1 MTFSDF
7 LGNERIVTAL
17 RGALRTGRVPHAL
30 LFTGAR
36 GVGKF
41 TLARMFAQAANCERL
56 TDDFCG
62 ECATCQRISQL
73 ADPQKLIE
81 QGLVER
87 GESADAATV
96 ERVPLILQS
105 HPDVWALVPD
115 PVRLKSPVARP
126 MLRVG
131 QLRAVQRAAYFQ
143 PMGRRR
149 VFILDGAETM
159 RWDVAN
165 VFLKIL
171 EEPPSSATLIL
182 TAPSPYALLP
192 TIVSRCMQFHFAPL
206 PQAAVEKI
214 LHERTHRKP
223 AENRLA
229 AQFAEGSPG
238 LAMEMDVDIAAQRR
252 RNALRI
258 LEQAAQGQGFAQLF
272 SDTSALAKDR
282 DSSFEDQI
290 GVFYGLLTDLLEITS
305 KVKEPVLRNTPLA
318 KELQSLGKF
327 VDSAWVLRAIA
338 GFDELYAGARR
349 NLNRQLGLD
358 ALAASLAPGVSR
370 TSLPPK
376 LSDSSKYSPK

>member
-1 MTFSDF
+1 VGLQEF
-7 LGNERIVTAL
+7 LGNERIVAAL
-17 RGALRTGRVPHAL
+17 RGALRTQRVPHAL
-30 LFTGAR
+30 LFTGPR

-41 TLARMFAQAANCERL
+41 TLARMFAEAANCERL

-62 ECATCQRISQL
+62 ECATCRRISQL
-73 ADPQKLIE
+73 ADPQTLLE

-126 MLRVG
+126 MLRIG

-171 EEPPSSATLIL
+171 EEPPGSATLIL

-192 TIVSRCMQFHFAPL
+192 TIVSRCLQFHFAPL

-214 LHERTHRKP
+214 LKEKTARKP
-223 AENRLA
+223 AEIKLA
-229 AQFAEGSPG
+229 AQLAEGSPG
-238 LAMEMDVDIAAQRR
+238 LAIEMDVTAAAQNRK
-252 RNALRI
+252 NALGI
-258 LEQAAQGQGFAQLF
+258 LERAARGRGFAQLF
-272 SDTSALAKDR
+272 ADTSTLAKDR
-282 DSSFEDQI
+282 ESSFEEQL
-290 GVFYGLLTDLLEITS
+290 GVFYSLLTDLLELTS
-305 KVKEPVLRNTPLA
+305 KLKDPVLRNASLA
-318 KELQSLGKF
+318 KELESLSQS

-358 ALAASLAPGVSR
+358 ALAASLALG
-370 TSLPPK
+370 
-376 LSDSSKYSPK
+376 SSQPSAPAT

>member
-1 MTFSDF
+1 MGFQEF
-7 LGNERIVTAL
+7 LGNQRIVTAL
-17 RGALRTGRVPHAL
+17 RGTLRTSRVPHAL
-30 LFTGAR
+30 LFTGPR
-36 GVGKF
+36 GAGKF

-56 TDDFCG
+56 TDDSCG
-62 ECATCQRISQL
+62 ECATCLRISQL
-73 ADPQKLIE
+73 ADPPTLVE

-115 PVRLKSPVARP
+115 PARLKSPVARP

-171 EEPPSSATLIL
+171 EEPPGSATLIL

-192 TIVSRCMQFHFAPL
+192 TIVSRCLQFHFAPL
-206 PQAAVEKI
+206 PQPAVEKI
-214 LHERTHRKP
+214 LKKKTTRKP
-223 AENRLA
+223 AEIKLA
-229 AQFAEGSPG
+229 AQLAEGSPG
-238 LAMEMDVDIAAQRR
+238 LAIEMDVDAAAQRR
-252 RNALRI
+252 RSALRI
-258 LEQAAQGQGFAQLF
+258 LERAAQSQGFAQLF

-282 DSSFEDQI
+282 DSSFEDHL

-305 KVKEPVLRNTPLA
+305 KVKEPVLRNVSLA
-318 KELQSLGKF
+318 KELQSLGKT
-327 VDSAWVLRAIA
+327 VDSAWVLRPIA
-338 GFDELYAGARR
+338 GFDEIYAGGRR

-358 ALAASLAPGVSR
+358 ALAASLSPAVSHPSVPR
-370 TSLPPK
+370 A
-376 LSDSSKYSPK
+376 

>member
-1 MTFSDF
+1 MGLSEFF
-7 LGNERIVTAL
+7 GNERIVAAL
-17 RGALRTGRVPHAL
+17 RGALRMNRVPHAL
-30 LFTGAR
+30 LFTGPR

-62 ECATCQRISQL
+62 ECATCHRISQL
-73 ADPQKLIE
+73 ADPQALLE

-149 VFILDGAETM
+149 VFILDGAESM

-171 EEPPSSATLIL
+171 EEPPGSATLIL

-192 TIVSRCMQFHFAPL
+192 TIVSRCLQFHFAPL
-206 PQAAVEKI
+206 PQSSVEKI
-214 LHERTHRKP
+214 LKEKTAHKA
-223 AENRLA
+223 AEIKLA
-229 AQFAEGSPG
+229 AQLAEGSPG
-238 LAMEMDVDIAAQRR
+238 LAIEMDVDAASQRR
-252 RNALRI
+252 RGALRI
-258 LEQAAQGQGFAQLF
+258 LERAAQGQGFAQLF

-305 KVKEPVLRNTPLA
+305 KLKEPSLRNAPLA
-318 KELQSLGKF
+318 KELQSLGKS

-358 ALAASLAPGVSR
+358 ALSASLAPGVPV
-370 TSLPPK
+370 LPRPK
-376 LSDSSKYSPK
+376 PDQL

>member
-1 MTFSDF
+1 MGLSEF
-7 LGNERIVTAL
+7 LGNERIVAAL
-17 RGALRTGRVPHAL
+17 RGALRAQRVPHAL
-30 LFTGAR
+30 LFTGPR

-62 ECATCQRISQL
+62 ECATCRRISQL
-73 ADPQKLIE
+73 ADPQTLLE

-149 VFILDGAETM
+149 VFILDGADTM
-159 RWDVAN
+159 HYNVSN

-171 EEPPSSATLIL
+171 EEPPGSATLIL
-182 TAPSPYALLP
+182 TAPSPYALLT
-192 TIVSRCMQFHFAPL
+192 TIVSRCLQFHFAPL

-214 LHERTHRKP
+214 LKEKTDHKP
-223 AENRLA
+223 AEIKLA
-229 AQFAEGSPG
+229 AQLAEGSPG
-238 LAMEMDVDIAAQRR
+238 LAIEMDVNATADRR
-252 RNALRI
+252 RSALQI
-258 LEQAAQGQGFAQLF
+258 LERAAQGQGFGQLF
-272 SDTSALAKDR
+272 TATSALAKDR

-290 GVFYGLLTDLLEITS
+290 GVFYGLLTDLLELTS
-305 KVKEPVLRNTPLA
+305 KLKEPALRNAPLA
-318 KELQSLGKF
+318 KELDSLSKS
-327 VDSAWVLRAIA
+327 VDSAWVLRAII
-338 GFDELYAGARR
+338 GFDELYFGARR

-358 ALAASLAPGVSR
+358 ALAASLAPA
-370 TSLPPK
+370 SLRASAPRP
-376 LSDSSKYSPK
+376 

>member
-1 MTFSDF
+1 MGFSEF
-7 LGNERIVTAL
+7 LGNQRIVTAL
-17 RGALRTGRVPHAL
+17 RGTLRSQRVPHAL

-56 TDDFCG
+56 PDDFCG
-62 ECATCQRISQL
+62 ECDTCKRVALLAEPQRL
-73 ADPQKLIE
+73 LE
-81 QGLVER
+81 QGLAER

-149 VFILDGAETM
+149 VFILDGADTM

-171 EEPPSSATLIL
+171 EEPPGSATLIL
-182 TAPSPYALLP
+182 TAPSPYSLLP
-192 TIVSRCMQFHFAPL
+192 TIVSRCLQFHFAPL
-206 PQAAVEKI
+206 PQADVEQI
-214 LHERTHRKP
+214 LRDKTDRKP
-223 AENRLA
+223 AERKLA
-229 AQFAEGSPG
+229 SQLAEGSPG
-238 LAMEMDVDIAAQRR
+238 LAMEMDIEQAAQQR

-258 LEQAAQGQGFAQLF
+258 LERCARGEGFSQLF
-272 SDTSALAKDR
+272 ADTAALAKDR
-282 DSSFEDQI
+282 ESSFEDQLQ
-290 GVFYGLLTDLLEITS
+290 VFYGLLSDLLELTS
-305 KVKEPVLRNTPLA
+305 GTRQPLLRNLPLT
-318 KELQSLGKF
+318 KELEALGKI
-327 VDSAWVLRAIA
+327 VDAPWVMRAIVA
-338 GFDELYAGARR
+338 FDELYAGARR

-358 ALAASLAPGVSR
+358 AVAASLAPDSSRTFVSR
-370 TSLPPK
+370 L
-376 LSDSSKYSPK
+376 

>member
-1 MTFSDF
+1 MGFSEF

-17 RGALRTGRVPHAL
+17 RGALRSERVPHAL
-30 LFTGAR
+30 LFTGPR

-56 TDDFCG
+56 KDDFCG
-62 ECATCQRISQL
+62 ECHTCKRIAQL
-73 ADPQKLIE
+73 ADPQKLVE
-81 QGLVER
+81 QGLAER

-131 QLRAVQRAAYFQ
+131 QLRAVQRAAYFK

-171 EEPPSSATLIL
+171 EEPPGSAILIL

-206 PQAAVEKI
+206 PPAAVEKI
-214 LHERTHRKP
+214 LQEKTDRKP

-229 AQFAEGSPG
+229 ALLAEGSPG
-238 LAMEMDVDIAAQRR
+238 LAIEMEVEDTVRR
-252 RNALRI
+252 RRQALRI
-258 LEQAAQGQGFAQLF
+258 LERAAHGQGFGELF
-272 SDTSALAKDR
+272 ADTAAIAKDR
-282 DSSFEDQI
+282 DSSFEEQLR
-290 GVFYGLLTDLLEITS
+290 VFYGLLTDLLELTS
-305 KVKEPVLRNTPLA
+305 KVKEPVLRNLLLA
-318 KELQSLGKF
+318 KELKELSESI
-327 VDSAWVLRAIA
+327 DDRWVMRAIS
-338 GFDELYAGARR
+338 GLDELYAGARR

-358 ALAASLAPGVSR
+358 ALAAALAPG
-370 TSLPPK
+370 
-376 LSDSSKYSPK
+376 SSGLAGRRS

>member
-1 MTFSDF
+1 MGFAEF
-7 LGNERIVTAL
+7 LGNERVVTAV

-30 LFTGAR
+30 LFTGPR

-62 ECATCQRISQL
+62 ECATCQSISQL
-73 ADPQKLIE
+73 ADPQTLLE
-81 QGLVER
+81 QGLAER
-87 GESADAATV
+87 GESADAPTV
-96 ERVPLILQS
+96 ERMPLILQS

-149 VFILDGAETM
+149 AFILDGAETM

-171 EEPPSSATLIL
+171 EEPPGSATLIL

-192 TIVSRCMQFHFAPL
+192 TIVSRCLQFHFAPL
-206 PQAAVEKI
+206 PQPAVEKI
-214 LHERTHRKP
+214 LQDKTDRKP
-223 AENRLA
+223 SEIKLA
-229 AQFAEGSPG
+229 AQLAEGSPG
-238 LAMEMDVDIAAQRR
+238 LAMEMNVEAASQNR

-258 LEQAAQGQGFAQLF
+258 LERAARGQGFAQLF
-272 SDTSALAKDR
+272 ADTSALAKDR
-282 DSSFEDQI
+282 DSSFEEQI
-290 GVFYGLLTDLLEITS
+290 GIFYGLLTDLLELTS
-305 KVKEPVLRNTPLA
+305 KIKQPVLRNPPPAGATD
-318 KELQSLGKF
+318 SLSKL
-327 VDSAWVLRAIA
+327 VDSSWVLRAIA

-358 ALAASLAPGVSR
+358 ALAVSLAPDTSQALPSR
-370 TSLPPK
+370 G
-376 LSDSSKYSPK
+376 

>member
-1 MTFSDF
+1 MGLSEF
-7 LGNERIVTAL
+7 LGNERIVAAL
-17 RGALRTGRVPHAL
+17 RGALRAQRVPHAL
-30 LFTGAR
+30 LFTGPR

-62 ECATCQRISQL
+62 ECATCRRISQL
-73 ADPQKLIE
+73 ADPQTLLE

-149 VFILDGAETM
+149 VFILDGADTM
-159 RWDVAN
+159 HYNVSN

-171 EEPPSSATLIL
+171 EEPPGSATLIL
-182 TAPSPYALLP
+182 TAPSPYSLLT
-192 TIVSRCMQFHFAPL
+192 TIVSRCLQFHFAPL

-214 LHERTHRKP
+214 LKEKTDRKP
-223 AENRLA
+223 AEIKLA
-229 AQFAEGSPG
+229 AQLAEGSPG
-238 LAMEMDVDIAAQRR
+238 LAIEMDVNATADRR
-252 RNALRI
+252 RSALQI
-258 LEQAAQGQGFAQLF
+258 LERAAQGQGFGQLF
-272 SDTSALAKDR
+272 TATSALAKDR

-290 GVFYGLLTDLLEITS
+290 GVFYGLLTDLLELTS
-305 KVKEPVLRNTPLA
+305 KLKEPALRNAPLA
-318 KELQSLGKF
+318 KELDSLSKS
-327 VDSAWVLRAIA
+327 VDSAWVLRAII
-338 GFDELYAGARR
+338 GFDELYFGARR

-358 ALAASLAPGVSR
+358 ALAASLAPA
-370 TSLPPK
+370 SLRASAPRP
-376 LSDSSKYSPK
+376 

>member
-1 MTFSDF
+1 MGLSEF
-7 LGNERIVTAL
+7 LGNERIVAAL
-17 RGALRTGRVPHAL
+17 RGALRTQRVPHAL
-30 LFTGAR
+30 LFTGPR

-56 TDDFCG
+56 SDDFCG

-73 ADPQKLIE
+73 ADPQSLIE

-159 RWDVAN
+159 HYNVSN

-171 EEPPSSATLIL
+171 EEPPGSATLIL
-182 TAPSPYALLP
+182 TAPSPYSLLT
-192 TIVSRCMQFHFAPL
+192 TIVSRCLQFHFAPL

-214 LHERTHRKP
+214 LKEKTDRKP
-223 AENRLA
+223 AEIKLA
-229 AQFAEGSPG
+229 AQLAEGSPG
-238 LAMEMDVDIAAQRR
+238 LATEMDVNAAADRR
-252 RNALRI
+252 RSALEI
-258 LEQAAQGQGFAQLF
+258 LQRAAQGQGFGQLF
-272 SDTSALAKDR
+272 SATSALAKDR

-290 GVFYGLLTDLLEITS
+290 GVFYGLLTDLLELTS
-305 KVKEPVLRNTPLA
+305 KLKEPVLRNVPLA
-318 KELQSLGKF
+318 KELDSLSKS

-338 GFDELYAGARR
+338 GFDELYFGARR

-358 ALAASLAPGVSR
+358 ALAASLAPA
-370 TSLPPK
+370 SLRASAPRP
-376 LSDSSKYSPK
+376 

>member
-1 MTFSDF
+1 MPFSDF

-17 RGALRTGRVPHAL
+17 RGALRTSRVPHAL

-62 ECATCQRISQL
+62 ECATCLRISQL
-73 ADPQKLIE
+73 ANPQELLE

-115 PVRLKSPVARP
+115 PVRLKSPVVRP

-171 EEPPSSATLIL
+171 EEPPGSATLIL

-192 TIVSRCMQFHFAPL
+192 TIVSRCLQFHFAPL
-206 PQAAVEKI
+206 PQPAVEKI
-214 LHERTHRKP
+214 LKEKTDRKP
-223 AENRLA
+223 SEIKLA
-229 AQFAEGSPG
+229 AQLAEGRPG
-238 LAMEMDVDIAAQRR
+238 LAMEMNVEAASQNR

-258 LEQAAQGQGFAQLF
+258 LERAARGQGFAQLF
-272 SDTSALAKDR
+272 ADTAALAKDR
-282 DSSFEDQI
+282 ESSFEEQLGI
-290 GVFYGLLTDLLEITS
+290 FYGLLTDLLELTS
-305 KVKEPVLRNTPLA
+305 KIKEPVLRNVPLA
-318 KELQSLGKF
+318 KELESLAQS
-327 VDSAWVLRAIA
+327 VDSGWVLRAIA

-358 ALAASLAPGVSR
+358 ALAASLAPDPSHSLVSR
-370 TSLPPK
+370 
-376 LSDSSKYSPK
+376 D

>member
-1 MTFSDF
+1 MAFSGF

-30 LFTGAR
+30 LFTGAP

-62 ECATCQRISQL
+62 ECATCLRISQL
-73 ADPQKLIE
+73 ANPQELIE

-165 VFLKIL
+165 VFLKLL
-171 EEPPSSATLIL
+171 EEPPGSATLIL

-192 TIVSRCMQFHFAPL
+192 TIVSRCLQFHFAPL

-214 LHERTHRKP
+214 LKDKTDRKP
-223 AENRLA
+223 SEIKLA
-229 AQFAEGSPG
+229 AQLAEGRPG
-238 LAMEMDVDIAAQRR
+238 LAMEMNVGAVSQNRK
-252 RNALRI
+252 NALRI
-258 LEQAAQGQGFAQLF
+258 LERAARGQGFAQLF
-272 SDTSALAKDR
+272 ADTSALAKDR
-282 DSSFEDQI
+282 ESSFEEQLD
-290 GVFYGLLTDLLEITS
+290 VFYGLLTDLLELTS
-305 KVKEPVLRNTPLA
+305 KIKEPVLRNVPLA
-318 KELQSLGKF
+318 KELESLAKS
-327 VDSAWVLRAIA
+327 VDSGWVLRAIA

-358 ALAASLAPGVSR
+358 ALAASLAPD
-370 TSLPPK
+370 T
-376 LSDSSKYSPK
+376 Y

>member
-1 MTFSDF
+1 MGFSEF
-7 LGNERIVTAL
+7 LGNERIVGAL
-17 RGALRTGRVPHAL
+17 RGALRSGRVPHAL
-30 LFTGAR
+30 LFTGPR

-41 TLARMFAQAANCERL
+41 TLARMFAQSANCERL
-56 TDDFCG
+56 NDDFCG
-62 ECATCQRISQL
+62 ECVTCQRVGLL

-81 QGLVER
+81 QGLAER

-126 MLRVG
+126 MLRIG

-159 RWDVAN
+159 RQDVSN

-171 EEPPSSATLIL
+171 EEPPGSATLIL

-192 TIVSRCMQFHFAPL
+192 TIVSRCLQFHLAPL
-206 PQAAVEKI
+206 SQAAVEKV
-214 LHERTHRKP
+214 LKEKTDRKP
-223 AENRLA
+223 AEIKLA
-229 AQFAEGSPG
+229 AQLAEGSPG
-238 LAMEMDVDIAAQRR
+238 LAMEMDVTAAADRR
-252 RNALRI
+252 KSVLRI
-258 LEQAAQGQGFAQLF
+258 LERAARGQGFAQLF
-272 SDTSALAKDR
+272 ADTAALAKDR
-282 DSSFEDQI
+282 ESSFEEQL
-290 GVFYGLLTDLLEITS
+290 GVFYGLLTDLLELTS
-305 KVKEPVLRNTPLA
+305 KIKEPILRNANLI
-318 KELQSLGKF
+318 KELESLSKS
-327 VDSAWVLRAIA
+327 VDSDWVLRAIA

-358 ALAASLAPGVSR
+358 ALAASLAPISSA
-370 TSLPPK
+370 TSGGSEPRF
-376 LSDSSKYSPK
+376 

>member
-1 MTFSDF
+1 MGFAEF
-7 LGNERIVTAL
+7 LGNERIVAAL

-30 LFTGAR
+30 LFTGPR

-62 ECATCQRISQL
+62 ECATCQRVSLL
-73 ADPQKLIE
+73 ADPEALLE
-81 QGLVER
+81 QGLAER

-105 HPDVWALVPD
+105 HADVWALVPD

-171 EEPPSSATLIL
+171 EEPPGSATLIL

-192 TIVSRCMQFHFAPL
+192 TIVSRCLQFHFAPL
-206 PQAAVEKI
+206 PASEVEAILKEKSQLSPNAA
-214 LHERTHRKP
+214 
-223 AENRLA
+223 RLA
-229 AQFAEGSPG
+229 AQLSEGRPG
-238 LAMEMDVDIAAQRR
+238 YALEM
-252 RNALRI
+252 
-258 LEQAAQGQGFAQLF
+258 
-272 SDTSALAKDR
+272 
-282 DSSFEDQI
+282 
-290 GVFYGLLTDLLEITS
+290 
-305 KVKEPVLRNTPLA
+305 
-318 KELQSLGKF
+318 
-327 VDSAWVLRAIA
+327 
-338 GFDELYAGARR
+338 
-349 NLNRQLGLD
+349 
-358 ALAASLAPGVSR
+358 
-370 TSLPPK
+370 
-376 LSDSSKYSPK
+376 